1 MADGRKSEHYAR
13 IRTGAL
19 RGLEGELVHVE
30 VDLSPGLPGIT
41 LVGLP
46 DGPVREAKDRIR
58 AAITHAGCRFPQK
71 RITIN
76 LSPAD
81 QRKEGS
87 HFDLPIAAGILE
99 ASGAWPAG
107 SLDGCALIGEVSLN
121 GEVLGVRGA
130 LPLAIGLRERG
141 IRAFLVPP
149 VNAAEVSLLGDVAV
163 FPIGHLARLASHAD
177 GSDPLPPYRPG
188 PTPAEGIG
196 ALAQDFSD
204 VRGQAGAK
212 RAFQIAAAGSHG
224 LLLIGPPGTGKT
236 MMARRLPGILPPLS
250 HEERLEVTKI
260 YSIAGALPK
269 EAGLVRDR
277 PFRAPHHSASTAA
290 MAGGGG
296 RPRPGEITL
305 AHGGV
310 LFLDE
315 LPEFRRSTLEVLRQ
329 PLEDRRITL
338 ARSAAAYTYPAG
350 FLLVAAMNPCPCGYY
365 GDPGHSCR
373 CTDTQIK
380 AYRGRLSG
388 PLMDRIDMQVEV
400 FPPLYGELAE
410 MEGSGQIISSKTLS
424 IAVREA
430 VAVQAQ
436 RFRDEAQ
443 HTNACMTPDQVR
455 RHCRLDRTG
464 SEILRLAFATR
475 RLSARGHQTVLRLAR
490 TIADLAGAPD
500 IEATHV
506 AEALGLRCLDRMD
519 GSGDTG
525 GVYGN

>member
-1 MADGRKSEHYAR
+1 MRSEHYAR
-13 IRTGAL
+13 IRTGSL
-19 RGLEGELVHVE
+19 RGLDGELVHVE

-58 AAITHAGCRFPQK
+58 AAITHAGYRFPQR

-81 QRKEGS
+81 QRKEGA

-107 SLDGCALIGEVSLN
+107 ALDRYALIGEVSLN
-121 GEVLGVRGA
+121 GEILGVRGA
-130 LPLAIGLRERG
+130 LPLAIGLRDRG

-149 VNAAEVSLLGDVAV
+149 DNAAEVSLLGDVVV
-163 FPIGHLARLASHAD
+163 FPIRHLALLAGHAD
-177 GSDPLPPYRPG
+177 GSDPIG
-188 PTPAEGIG
+188 PFVSLKEPAVR
-196 ALAQDFSD
+196 ATARQAPDFSD
-204 VRGQAGAK
+204 VKGQLGAK
-212 RAFQIAAAGSHG
+212 RALQIAAAGSHG

-250 HEERLEVTKI
+250 HEDRLEVTKI
-260 YSIAGALPK
+260 YSIAGALTR
-269 EAGLVRDR
+269 EAGLVSER

-290 MAGGGG
+290 MAGGGS

-329 PLEDRRITL
+329 PLEDRQITL
-338 ARSAAAYTYPAG
+338 ARATAAYTYPAG
-350 FLLVAAMNPCPCGYY
+350 FLLVAAMNPCPCGYF
-365 GDPGHSCR
+365 GDPGRSCS
-373 CTDTQIK
+373 CTGTQIR
-380 AYRGRLSG
+380 AYRCRLSG

-400 FPPLYGELAE
+400 FPPLYGELASEEGAGGHLSSSE
-410 MEGSGQIISSKTLS
+410 MAR
-424 IAVREA
+424 AVREA
-430 VAVQAQ
+430 VGIQAD
-436 RFRDEAQ
+436 RFRGGAVRA
-443 HTNACMTPDQVR
+443 NARMTPDQVR
-455 RHCRLDRTG
+455 RYCKLDRSG
-464 SEILRLAFATR
+464 NEILRLAFATR
-475 RLSARGHQTVLRLAR
+475 RLSARGHQTVLRMAR

-500 IEATHV
+500 IDAAHV

-519 GSGDTG
+519 DPGDMG
-525 GVYGN
+525 GNHGH